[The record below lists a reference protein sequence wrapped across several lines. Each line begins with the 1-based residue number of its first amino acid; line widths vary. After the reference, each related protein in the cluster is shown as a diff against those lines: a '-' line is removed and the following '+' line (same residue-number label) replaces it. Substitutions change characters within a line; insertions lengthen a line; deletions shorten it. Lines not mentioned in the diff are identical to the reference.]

1 MWSDIVGKPLL
12 NQKYLPIKHWNFIS
26 KLAIFSDS
34 RYTTLKHPFLIISL
48 PSFQRIWLY
57 SYQDTPVPQ
66 PLLVSPVLQPTQI
79 SVSYTLIPAS
89 RVLSWALFNS
99 LLVTTIETWPL
110 TFCPL
115 CLVIPLWVNLV
126 FTFFTPIPELP
137 RGIRESQINR
147 VLPWKK
153 IHVYKLNQALQV
165 IPQWYSSLMPWL
177 SLPVWFPNLPSLLK
191 SAARFSLIHITV
203 QLRVKTLRFA

>member
-57 SYQDTPVPQ
+57 SHQDTPVPQ

-137 RGIRESQINR
+137 RGIRESQINI

-153 IHVYKLNQALQV
+153 IMSISLIKPSKSFHSDTHLWCPDLVSQSDFQTFPLS
-165 IPQWYSSLMPWL
+165 SSLQ
-177 SLPVWFPNLPSLLK
+177 PNSPSV
-191 SAARFSLIHITV
+191 T
-203 QLRVKTLRFA
+203 